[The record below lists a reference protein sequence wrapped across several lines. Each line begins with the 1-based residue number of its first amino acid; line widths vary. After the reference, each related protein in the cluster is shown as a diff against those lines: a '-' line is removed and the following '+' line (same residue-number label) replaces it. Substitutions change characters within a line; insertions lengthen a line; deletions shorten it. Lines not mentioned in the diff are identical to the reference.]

1 MESFNLYVKLMEECG
16 EVVRAASKVLKR
28 GRHGVEKQHLSE
40 EIGDVVAVIELLQQ
54 RGLIDNPSMK
64 RKQLRTLSKYSNYF
78 DENGECG
85 KNS

>member
-1 MESFNLYVKLMEECG
+1 MEVCG

-54 RGLIDNPSMK
+54 RGLIYNQSMA

-78 DENGECG
+78 DENGSV
-85 KNS
+85 K

>member
-40 EIGDVVAVIELLQQ
+40 EIGDIAACIELLQE
-54 RGLIDNPSMK
+54 RGLIDNTAMK
-64 RKQLRTLSKYSNYF
+64 RKQLRALSKYSSYF

>member
-1 MESFNLYVKLMEECG
+1 MEECG

-40 EIGDVVAVIELLQQ
+40 EIGDVIACVELLQE
-54 RGLIDNPSMK
+54 RGLIDMQTMK
-64 RKQLRTLSKYSNYF
+64 RKQLRALSKYSSYF
-78 DENGECG
+78 DESGQCG

>member
-1 MESFNLYVKLMEECG
+1 LYVKLMEECG

-54 RGLIDNPSMK
+54 RGLIDNQSMA

-85 KNS
+85 KKS

>member
-1 MESFNLYVKLMEECG
+1 MDSFNLYVKLMEECG

-40 EIGDVVAVIELLQQ
+40 EIGDIAACIEMLQE
-54 RGLIDNPSMK
+54 RGLIDTTAMK
-64 RKQLRTLSKYSNYF
+64 RKQLRALSKYSSYF
-78 DENGECG
+78 DETGECG